1 MSEEQRLGQLRARL
15 ISLRRQRNRIVH
27 RSSDLERR
35 AAADLQQSRREL
47 DHARA
52 ELGSAQAS
60 AVSLRSRLD
69 AFERDLAV
77 NRVGTPDRG
86 AKWQSEWKVTDTA
99 WRKAQEAR
107 GAFEAKVANAE
118 QRLHRAL
125 GEQEAASAENA
136 RALAEVEHEIEQ
148 LMRDVGRLQ
157 AERPLPEAPDPRFR
171 EQLLQRLQNLDA
183 ERAWISEEISVREER
198 IRRITVESN
207 HIRSLLELH
216 TPEWGRDA
224 LSSLVPDPGAE
235 RVGPAWR
242 QAVVEIL
249 QRASEPM
256 HYREIADQLTSV
268 GSGLRGQDPAET
280 LLAAL
285 GRDPDFERVGRGIYW
300 LKSRPVPASW
310 SAKRGAGD

>member
-69 AFERDLAV
+69 AFERD
-77 NRVGTPDRG
+77 
-86 AKWQSEWKVTDTA
+86 TA

-107 GAFEAKVANAE
+107 GALEAKVADAE

-224 LSSLVPDPGAE
+224 LNSLVPDPGAE

-300 LKSRPVPASW
+300 LKSRPLPASW
-310 SAKRGAGD
+310 SAKGGAGD